1 MRKNLFLTCL
11 LTLFFLSASA
21 KVEQSKNITVG
32 SKTRSYILY
41 VPDNV
46 AANPS
51 LVFSLHGASGHST
64 DKSPFRTSVAD
75 SKGCIVVYPQGET
88 QYFAVFGG
96 STTGWA
102 AYGEANDDLDFFK
115 AIIEDVAKAYPS
127 LDRNRIYCTG
137 FSNGGMMTYSNSQTA
152 SDIFA
157 AFASISGYPINEMH
171 LRHSGQ
177 RPVPFLH
184 IHGKADDFV
193 KYSLMG
199 TIRDNMVA
207 RNGCSPIPTVTSGAG
222 YTKSV
227 YAAAGGG
234 FPYIYYEVDGM
245 GHNDYTDKTE
255 EGNSSLTM
263 WNFLSQYTLTDA
275 CDKTLK
281 WSQNPDQDGY
291 LATEHGWQ
299 VTNRKRYV
307 YGDATPTQNVSHS
320 LQFEAG
326 SHQLRIETTG
336 TSGNTMT
343 VKLATTDGKQVFC
356 KQVPV
361 GKKGYIPFS
370 TTEYSE
376 YTLTITKQSALDKF
390 VSLSV
395 YDTSAAWADAE
406 AITSADVAEQLKTET
421 KTIPLT
427 QTDSSAD
434 KCSMTKE
441 SDGTTTFKTLSGG
454 VEVVYKMLDVDVSGY
469 DRVVVTFAA
478 ATPVELLA
486 AFGSN
491 QPTLAQGTTSYTYD
505 IPSGTS
511 TLSEI
516 ALIALW
522 KGNGTTIKVKSVVL
536 ERDVVEEDDTPTA
549 YTVSPIHQEGRNLV
563 NEEGKTVVLHG
574 VMDTPNAY
582 FNGWR
587 WQINWSNQYNT
598 DEQVTSCLNYFKKLF
613 SMITDKE
620 QDAYCDLFRLH
631 LDPAW
636 TNDPDKKATNGGGE
650 NDISRFSKERLVTYL
665 NKLYWPIIEDAM
677 AKGLYIIVRPPG
689 VCPQS
694 IKVGDDYYNYLM
706 TVWDVV
712 SKDSR
717 FKRYAGQVSLELA
730 NEPVDVYDAAGNKN
744 SANALHDFFQ
754 PIVNKIRNNGYDGI
768 LWMPGRGWQADYTGY
783 ASYPITDANMGYAV
797 HFYPGWYGTSG
808 TYTNDAII
816 TQFRNQVPVVDSYP
830 VVITEVDW
838 SPEDTGEGHY
848 DEKGN
853 WVVPNYGTWGT
864 GTTSQFG
871 NAFKAVCDHYK
882 NISFTIEGTGLV
894 YDIDEYL
901 KTGKVKQAF
910 NSKPDPDESCSV
922 CMKWFKEWALG
933 TADAVNDEMFSLK
946 EGDFNPNIWETGKY
960 SYDATKG
967 VGTFY
972 PGQYGFGGWHSKDG
986 YDVSQYKTITVTFD
1000 EAPSNGVSFRIFDID
1015 NYWTKEEDGH
1025 LWMTNCDGK
1034 YSVSMD
1040 ISSIDHLYYVGFW
1053 AYGNAGGN
1061 YTKAMKIKSVTL
1073 TPKDVIVGDINCD
1086 GKVNIVDLAHLINIL
1101 YTSSATNKATM
1112 DINKDGSVDKRD
1124 IDALVELLY

>member
-1 MRKNLFLTCL
+1 

-32 SKTRSYILY
+32 DKTRSYILY

-102 AYGEANDDLDFFK
+102 AYGEANEDLDFFK

-171 LRHSGQ
+171 LRHSGL
-177 RPVPFLH
+177 RPIPFLH

-207 RNGCSPIPTVTSGAG
+207 RNGCNPIPTVTSGAG

-255 EGNSSLTM
+255 DGNSSLTM
-263 WNFLSQYTLTDA
+263 WNFLSQYTLADA

-291 LATEHGWQ
+291 QATEHGWQ

-336 TSGNTMT
+336 TMGNTMT

-361 GKKGYIPFS
+361 GKKAYIPFS

-376 YTLTITKQSALDKF
+376 YTLTITKQSALDTF

-395 YDTSAAWADAE
+395 YDTSAAWAGAE

-421 KTIPLT
+421 KTIELT

-454 VEVVYKMLDVDVSGY
+454 VEVVYKMLNVDVSGY

-491 QPTLAQGTTSYTYD
+491 QPTLSTGTTSYTYD

-522 KGNGTTIKVKSVVL
+522 KGTGTTIKVKSVVL
-536 ERDVVEEDDTPTA
+536 ERDVVVED
-549 YTVSPIHQEGRNLV
+549 
-563 NEEGKTVVLHG
+563 
-574 VMDTPNAY
+574 
-582 FNGWR
+582 
-587 WQINWSNQYNT
+587 
-598 DEQVTSCLNYFKKLF
+598 
-613 SMITDKE
+613 
-620 QDAYCDLFRLH
+620 
-631 LDPAW
+631 
-636 TNDPDKKATNGGGE
+636 
-650 NDISRFSKERLVTYL
+650 
-665 NKLYWPIIEDAM
+665 
-677 AKGLYIIVRPPG
+677 
-689 VCPQS
+689 
-694 IKVGDDYYNYLM
+694 
-706 TVWDVV
+706 
-712 SKDSR
+712 
-717 FKRYAGQVSLELA
+717 
-730 NEPVDVYDAAGNKN
+730 
-744 SANALHDFFQ
+744 
-754 PIVNKIRNNGYDGI
+754 
-768 LWMPGRGWQADYTGY
+768 
-783 ASYPITDANMGYAV
+783 
-797 HFYPGWYGTSG
+797 
-808 TYTNDAII
+808 
-816 TQFRNQVPVVDSYP
+816 
-830 VVITEVDW
+830 
-838 SPEDTGEGHY
+838 
-848 DEKGN
+848 
-853 WVVPNYGTWGT
+853 
-864 GTTSQFG
+864 
-871 NAFKAVCDHYK
+871 
-882 NISFTIEGTGLV
+882 
-894 YDIDEYL
+894 
-901 KTGKVKQAF
+901 
-910 NSKPDPDESCSV
+910 
-922 CMKWFKEWALG
+922 
-933 TADAVNDEMFSLK
+933 ADAVNDEMFSLK

-1040 ISSIDHLYYVGFW
+1040 ISSIDRLYYVGFW

-1086 GKVNIVDLAHLINIL
+1086 GKVNIVDLVHLINIL
-1101 YTSSATNKATM
+1101 YTSSATNTAIM